1 MGHRSGVSIARA
13 VRVGRRE
20 DTLELCGIREGFLEE
35 VLFEQGLGVRKI
47 CISYGQQGPFPE
59 QKTA

>member
-1 MGHRSGVSIARA
+1 MSIARA